1 MNFWPFINLQV
12 PKTNMN
18 QSKHAIINNFEKRYK
33 YATTLL
39 KNPPFIIA
47 LKMAFNVCLRRC
59 GKCLKITL

>member
-39 KNPPFIIA
+39 KNPPFNIA
-47 LKMAFNVCLRRC
+47 LKN
-59 GKCLKITL
+59 GI